1 MNELYQ
7 LLALR
12 LLQMREAA
20 GDVTTKRQLADLM
33 HERIGGTDQTMPRVY
48 VRIVDYMV
56 TTRLLGSYDFLHF
69 QVTDAGNRYVQA
81 RAADLAP
88 ALQMVIRTW

>member
-7 LLALR
+7 LVALR
-12 LLQMREAA
+12 LLQREAA
-20 GDVTTKRQLADLM
+20 NGNTTTKRQLAELM
-33 HERIGGTDQTMPRVY
+33 HEWIGGDDQTMPRVY
-48 VRIVDYMV
+48 VRIIDYMV

-69 QVTDAGNRYVQA
+69 QVTPAGQLYLKN

-88 ALQMVIRTW
+88 VLQMMIRTW